1 MKNLALYTI
10 PIGYMIVYV
19 VLILISGLWL
29 FLLSQGLDSS
39 EGIFETLK
47 NIIDAPETKSL
58 EGIIEVATP
67 HVFAMGSLVFVVA
80 HFMLFSTKVSQKYAL
95 IVAMLLFVFALF
107 DIFSYLLITFGLLV
121 SGWIKLLSMVIFV
134 LFFFSDARDGWF
146 FIVA

>member
-1 MKNLALYTI
+1 MKNLSLYKI

-29 FLLSQGLDSS
+29 FLLSQGLGSS

-134 LFFFSDARDGWF
+134 LFFLVMLGMVGFSL
-146 FIVA
+146 

>member
-134 LFFFSDARDGWF
+134 LFFLVMLGMVGFSL
-146 FIVA
+146 